1 MPNISP
7 LKKAILVCLGL
18 LASSFVAHAANATW
32 NGTTSTSWATVGN
45 WSASP
50 VPGLTDTATFNNPGN
65 GNKLI
70 SLGTGVQINNIIFDT
85 ANATAYTIGAGAV
98 GSQTL
103 TMNGTGVFNVT
114 YRDQHPN
121 VQRRLHAEHRR
132 PERARWDS
140 RIAARLRAKV

>member
-32 NGTTSTSWATVGN
+32 NGTTSTSWSTVGN

-65 GNKLI
+65 GNKVI

-85 ANATAYTIGAGAV
+85 ANATAYTIGSGAV

-114 YRDQHPN
+114 GTVTNTQTFN
-121 VQRRLHAEHRR
+121 AAFMLVRR

-140 RIAARLRAKV
+140 RIAARLRAKA